1 LFGHLVKVSVFNIC
15 FLRNDECAS
24 LTLPR
29 PLGNGYKPLS
39 LPELEPK
46 FHEMPYLPDPDPICT
61 SNQSKPNTIKLSD
74 LGNKS
79 IAKPRNKFDHVPTS
93 SEIPQ
98 RKKRIVEDLSSNS
111 RDMVVV
117 KKGVAKFQRMSDCLD
132 NSNQQ
137 RKVNDSEPIFDL
149 PDSVKV
155 SGRSK
160 ANHRNVST
168 GNRNENLSA
177 RPKICSAPF
186 TIPTH
191 EEVVEVVREVEM
203 HRTKGTANREVVA
216 EERAM
221 QSAPWSSGAP
231 VRQII
236 YTTAL
241 RSKDEV
247 MRDIEDCVARLRS
260 LECELDLVR
269 QVDEATKL
277 NASTVHSS
285 NYDYSSSMPYHSDD
299 VNTTYIVDN
308 PNGYYR

>member
-1 LFGHLVKVSVFNIC
+1 
-15 FLRNDECAS
+15 
-24 LTLPR
+24 
-29 PLGNGYKPLS
+29 
-39 LPELEPK
+39 
-46 FHEMPYLPDPDPICT
+46 
-61 SNQSKPNTIKLSD
+61 
-74 LGNKS
+74 
-79 IAKPRNKFDHVPTS
+79 
-93 SEIPQ
+93 
-98 RKKRIVEDLSSNS
+98 VEDLSSNS
-111 RDMVVV
+111 RDTGVVM
-117 KKGVAKFQRMSDCLD
+117 KGVAKFQEMSDCLD

-160 ANHRNVST
+160 TNHRNVST
-168 GNRNENLSA
+168 GNRIVSENFTEQFTRNHSA

-216 EERAM
+216 EEHAM
-221 QSAPWSSGAP
+221 QSVPWSSGAP

-241 RSKDEV
+241 RSEDEV
-247 MRDIEDCVARLRS
+247 MRDIEDYVARLRS
-260 LECELDLVR
+260 LEGELDLVR
-269 QVDEATKL
+269 HVDEATKL
-277 NASTVHSS
+277 NVSTVHSS
-285 NYDYSSSMPYHSDD
+285 NYDYSSSIPYHSGD
-299 VNTTYIVDN
+299 VNTTYVVDN